1 MASNSKSPL
10 NLPQNVYCN
19 PPFPESHHL
28 IVTTTR
34 GVYSWDPDGITLLF
48 RSGSAGIV
56 TAKRATNGS
65 NILAIA
71 DGQVVILYDP
81 EKGVQKR
88 SYRLKGSE
96 VGDLGKLALEM
107 TTDVV

>member
-1 MASNSKSPL
+1 MASNSKPPL
-10 NLPQNVYCN
+10 SLPQNLHRS
-19 PPFPESHHL
+19 PSFPRSHHL

-34 GVYSWDPDGITLLF
+34 GVYSWDLDGITLLF

-56 TAKRATNGS
+56 AAKRATNGS
-65 NILAIA
+65 NILAVA

-88 SYRLKGSE
+88 SYRLKGSD
-96 VGDLGKLALEM
+96 VRDVRVLG
-107 TTDVV
+107 